1 MVPVISIGPFR
12 GFLFGHHPPV
22 MPAGAATEGVSR
34 DDPTRMPDG
43 TLVGPS
49 GMRGRSGAR
58 HGIGSEDG
66 GHDMLVVAEPPS
78 PLPRG
83 PCPRAMRAAKS
94 NVMRCK
100 RMAQGR
106 DPPDD
111 GGEYVAQPRLKHSLR
126 NQRAGYIDL
135 P

>member
-1 MVPVISIGPFR
+1 
-12 GFLFGHHPPV
+12 
-22 MPAGAATEGVSR
+22 
-34 DDPTRMPDG
+34 
-43 TLVGPS
+43 
-49 GMRGRSGAR
+49 
-58 HGIGSEDG
+58 
-66 GHDMLVVAEPPS
+66 MLVVAEPPS

-126 NQRAGYIDL
+126 NRRAPPNNHSQTSMSLWFVSRHTDMEKVPAIVAGTRCFRNFRQTATALLYQFCINQ
-135 P
+135 PKIE

>member
-1 MVPVISIGPFR
+1 
-12 GFLFGHHPPV
+12 
-22 MPAGAATEGVSR
+22 
-34 DDPTRMPDG
+34 
-43 TLVGPS
+43 
-49 GMRGRSGAR
+49 
-58 HGIGSEDG
+58 
-66 GHDMLVVAEPPS
+66 MLVVAEPPS

-126 NQRAGYIDL
+126 NRRVSPDDHSHAQVRECNRLASLWHGTSQLARLSSSMACLKSAIIRVSSRTL
-135 P
+135 CSVILTMSSKLSVCVPSA

>member
-1 MVPVISIGPFR
+1 
-12 GFLFGHHPPV
+12 
-22 MPAGAATEGVSR
+22 
-34 DDPTRMPDG
+34 
-43 TLVGPS
+43 
-49 GMRGRSGAR
+49 
-58 HGIGSEDG
+58 
-66 GHDMLVVAEPPS
+66 MLVVAEPPS

-126 NQRAGYIDL
+126 NRRVTRRPQPNVNVAMVVAWHADMEKSRRLSPG
-135 P
+135 PSV

>member
-1 MVPVISIGPFR
+1 
-12 GFLFGHHPPV
+12 
-22 MPAGAATEGVSR
+22 
-34 DDPTRMPDG
+34 
-43 TLVGPS
+43 
-49 GMRGRSGAR
+49 
-58 HGIGSEDG
+58 
-66 GHDMLVVAEPPS
+66 MLVVAEPPS

-126 NQRAGYIDL
+126 NRRAHPTTTAKRQCRYGCCMARRYGKVPAIVAGAKCL
-135 P
+135 GTFRQTAAALLYQSRINQPKTE